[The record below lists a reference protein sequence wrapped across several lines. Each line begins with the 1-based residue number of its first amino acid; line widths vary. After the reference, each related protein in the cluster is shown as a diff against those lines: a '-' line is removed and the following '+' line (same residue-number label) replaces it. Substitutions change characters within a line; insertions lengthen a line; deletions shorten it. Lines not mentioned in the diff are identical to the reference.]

1 MFRLILLFTALAGFG
16 AVIMLPDT
24 SPRAMQPADTLTA
37 LVYGEPIPVPTITR
51 VERTPFNPAAAFGNF
66 MNENLQLDEID
77 AANADLLTITTED
90 GEVIRVA
97 AEVPPARIG
106 ATMVRIEAND
116 RHAEAQR
123 LAAANARAR
132 LAVAAAT
139 RAASGVTVLPA
150 DVVYSTG
157 SYVNLRSGPST
168 GYPAVGFMGYGMAA
182 ERLEV
187 LNTGWTHIR
196 IIETGQEGYMSS
208 LYVTARGP

>member
-1 MFRLILLFTALAGFG
+1 MFRLFLLLTALAGFG
-16 AVIMLPDT
+16 AVVVVPDI
-24 SPRAMQPADTLTA
+24 SPRAMQPADSRAA
-37 LVYGEPIPVPTITR
+37 LVYGGGLPPEPVIIQPAH
-51 VERTPFNPAAAFGNF
+51 TPFDPATAFGTF
-66 MNENLQLDEID
+66 ISENLGLAAD
-77 AANADLLTITTED
+77 AAPGEDLLTITTED
-90 GEVIRVA
+90 GEVIRIA
-97 AEVPPARIG
+97 AEIPPARIG
-106 ATMVRIEAND
+106 ATLVRIEAND

-123 LAAANARAR
+123 LATANARAR
-132 LAVAAAT
+132 QAVAAAA
-139 RAASGVTVLPA
+139 RAATGTNLPA

-208 LYVTARGP
+208 LYVTTRTP